1 MICSEVIYDCIYE
14 IIYVQSVCFVILL
27 VYTDVTSPLDG
38 TDSCDGDDEDSD
50 YEDEW

>member
-1 MICSEVIYDCIYE
+1 MNCIYE

-27 VYTDVTSPLDG
+27 VYTDVTSPPLDD
-38 TDSCDGDDEDSD
+38 TDTCDESADCDE